1 MVLRE
6 SLGRQGLLKLVG
18 SLEKP
23 SPCCSVLT
31 RRAQAARVGGQGGP
45 VIVAVPLTCL
55 GGFLWLWEWP
65 RSCWWPRVD
74 IPLLSCAH
82 CRAHSGLRPIEGR
95 KSFFFVVASPCHAS
109 WLFSGGVRMIP
120 GKMGQS
126 SGGGAEEVTVF
137 RYWVGM
143 SDFSGKSG
151 RNWKCLCH
159 VCAVLQPHW
168 SSV

>member
-1 MVLRE
+1 MLL
-6 SLGRQGLLKLVG
+6 SLDEKSPGCPSWWPGWPCHRG
-18 SLEKP
+18 SATDPPWWL
-23 SPCCSVLT
+23 
-31 RRAQAARVGGQGGP
+31 
-45 VIVAVPLTCL
+45 
-55 GGFLWLWEWP
+55 LWLWEWP
-65 RSCWWPRVD
+65 RSHWWPRVD

-95 KSFFFVVASPCHAS
+95 KSFFFVMASPCHVS

-159 VCAVLQPHW
+159 VCAVLQPH
-168 SSV
+168 